1 MCFLQCRCI
10 GEALLE
16 DAGDPEKLF
25 HITAGDVILV
35 DEGTVHKIST
45 PSKARGELSSNSSF
59 SDSNLFAR
67 PLAFVIAYIP
77 APLVLP
83 DLQIK

>member
-1 MCFLQCRCI
+1 ME
-10 GEALLE
+10 G
-16 DAGDPEKLF
+16 AGDPEKLV

-35 DEGTVHKIST
+35 DESTVHKVST
-45 PSKARGELSSNSSF
+45 PLKARGELSSNSSF

-77 APLVLP
+77 ARLVLP
-83 DLQIK
+83 DLQIE

>member
-1 MCFLQCRCI
+1 MV
-10 GEALLE
+10 E
-16 DAGDPEKLF
+16 DVDDPENPL
-25 HITAGDVILV
+25 HLTAGDVMLV